1 MTLALRPYQQDLL
14 DRVRAAFAQHRTVC
28 MQLPTGGGKT
38 RIMAEILRRCVARP
52 PQRAL
57 FLAHLDALL
66 DDTAARL
73 RADGVPVGIIQ
84 GGRAAD
90 PTAPVQVASL
100 QTLHRRTERPP
111 ADLVILDECFPAG
124 VLVDGRPIETI
135 RVGDVV
141 SSLNHATNRIE
152 QRRVTRIVQRLARTL
167 VRVHLRSAG
176 VVDCTPNHPFFT
188 GGHYVNA
195 ENLQEGDPVLVVRG
209 GFVPP
214 PTVVGTELLLS
225 GVRSSCACGELEEAR
240 LHARST
246 GEALGG
252 HAHQQ
257 SKQAQRCA
265 SEGFGEPEANWTPP
279 ARPWRQRHREYPPPA
294 DASRCAR
301 VANGSGR
308 CDAHAPIG
316 RVAAPLQ
323 DRHCQRAL
331 ESGDRSR
338 REQPLRTCS
347 QSSGPAQRG
356 ILAVARVDRVE
367 VLEPAGHLR
376 YGGVPVFNL
385 EVHGNRN
392 FFANGILVHNCH
404 RAVAP
409 SVRAVLEAYPDAVL
423 LGGTATPQRGD
434 ARPLGDVFESLVAG
448 PSMRDL
454 IAQGHLVPIDVFA
467 PGKHYE
473 NRLSADPVAA
483 YTEHAA
489 GKRAIVFA
497 ANSEHARQLAAAY
510 AAAGYP
516 SAVVLGTTGRQ
527 RRHDARAA
535 LEAGDIRVL
544 VGCGVFIEGW
554 DCPAVEVVVLARAF
568 GVTGGYLQAIGRGTR
583 PSPATGKERCT
594 VIDLRG
600 AVHMHGLPDED
611 RIWSLT
617 GAAVRRTET
626 LPALARCRECLAI
639 ARPCRTCP
647 RCGAAMQGAPKVPR
661 VLTRGERLEK
671 WSAVPAAIRD
681 ARYVARLVTVATQ
694 RMRMTPPSA
703 ERWAVA
709 RFRKQFGREPE
720 VMRG

>member
-1 MTLALRPYQQDLL
+1 MTLALRPYQQDLF
-14 DRVRAAFAQHRTVC
+14 DRVRAAFTAHRTVC

-38 RIMAEILRRCVARP
+38 RIMAEILRRCVAHP

-111 ADLVILDECFPAG
+111 ADLVILDEC
-124 VLVDGRPIETI
+124 
-135 RVGDVV
+135 
-141 SSLNHATNRIE
+141 
-152 QRRVTRIVQRLARTL
+152 
-167 VRVHLRSAG
+167 
-176 VVDCTPNHPFFT
+176 
-188 GGHYVNA
+188 
-195 ENLQEGDPVLVVRG
+195 
-209 GFVPP
+209 
-214 PTVVGTELLLS
+214 
-225 GVRSSCACGELEEAR
+225 
-240 LHARST
+240 
-246 GEALGG
+246 
-252 HAHQQ
+252 
-257 SKQAQRCA
+257 
-265 SEGFGEPEANWTPP
+265 
-279 ARPWRQRHREYPPPA
+279 
-294 DASRCAR
+294 
-301 VANGSGR
+301 
-308 CDAHAPIG
+308 
-316 RVAAPLQ
+316 
-323 DRHCQRAL
+323 
-331 ESGDRSR
+331 
-338 REQPLRTCS
+338 
-347 QSSGPAQRG
+347 
-356 ILAVARVDRVE
+356 
-367 VLEPAGHLR
+367 
-376 YGGVPVFNL
+376 
-385 EVHGNRN
+385 
-392 FFANGILVHNCH
+392 H

-454 IAQGHLVPIDVFA
+454 ITQGHLVPIDVFA

-473 NRLSADPVAA
+473 DRLSADPVAA
-483 YTEHAA
+483 YTEHAP

-583 PSPATGKERCT
+583 PSPVTGKERCT

-639 ARPCRTCP
+639 TRPCRTCP

-671 WSAVPAAIRD
+671 WSAVPAAVRD
-681 ARYVARLVTVATQ
+681 ARYVARLVSVATQ

-709 RFRKQFGREPE
+709 RFRKQFGREPIH
-720 VMRG
+720 G